1 MKRIFRSYLL
11 GLFFTYGALVLAG
24 AAPARAQT
32 DLRITGPQSGFPVAV
47 PQLCDA
53 GGAETSAKG
62 VADVISKNL
71 QLSGLFQVLNPSTFV
86 ETPGKCSPAEN
97 IAYSDWTVIG
107 AEGVVRGE
115 VKSTGDGNVEVTM
128 YLHDVLQQRAVVGKR
143 YQGEANDFRRIAHR
157 FSNEIVKYFT
167 GEPGVFGTRIAYVSR
182 VGRFKEL
189 FIMDTDGSNIRQL
202 TRDKGLAVS
211 PGWSPAGDR
220 IVYTSYRTR
229 KPELFMISPEGGV
242 PRQITRREGL
252 ELGAKFAPD
261 GTKLLAS
268 ATLAGS
274 SNLVYFDLRGALLSN
289 LTRGR
294 AIDVSPS
301 YSPDGSN
308 VAFCSNRSGS
318 PQIYVMPSTGGQ
330 ARRISFTKSNYC
342 TSPAWSPKGDRISFV
357 CRQSGNQLFVAAPDG
372 SQSVQLTFSG
382 NNEDPS
388 WSPDGRYLVYSSSK
402 GRGEPK
408 NIVMR
413 LLAGGTPM
421 QVSFAKSEDS
431 QPAWSPLVE

>member
-1 MKRIFRSYLL
+1 MNRLL
-11 GLFFTYGALVLAG
+11 LKFLCVVFLICG
-24 AAPARAQT
+24 AATIVANPAFAQT

-47 PQLCDA
+47 PRLCDG
-53 GGAETSAKG
+53 GGASDPASGISE
-62 VADVISKNL
+62 VISKNL
-71 QLSGLFQVLNPSTFV
+71 QISGLFQVLNPSTFV
-86 ETPGKCSPAEN
+86 ESPGKCSPADN

-115 VKSTGDGNVEVTM
+115 VKSTGGGQVEVTM

-143 YQGEANDFRRIAHR
+143 YQGEAGDFRRMAHR

-167 GEPGVFGTRIAYVSR
+167 GEPGFFGTRIAYVSR

-202 TRDKGLAVS
+202 TRDQGLAVS
-211 PGWSPAGDR
+211 PSWSPAGDR

-229 KPELFMISPEGGV
+229 KPELFMISPDGGV
-242 PRQITRREGL
+242 PKQLTRREGL

-274 SNLVYFDLRGALLSN
+274 SNLVFFDLRGGLLSN

-301 YSPDGSN
+301 YSPDGSQ
-308 VAFCSNRSGS
+308 VAFCSNRSGN
-318 PQIYVMPSTGGQ
+318 PQIYIMPTAGGNAQ
-330 ARRISFTKSNYC
+330 RISFTKSNYC
-342 TSPAWSPKGDRISFV
+342 TSPAWSPKGDKIAFV
-357 CRQSGNQLFVAAPDG
+357 CRQSGNQLFVSAPDG
-372 SQSVQLTFSG
+372 RQSVQVTFSG

-388 WSPDGRYLVYSSSK
+388 WSPDGRYLVYSSSNAN
-402 GRGEPK
+402 GAPR
-408 NIVMR
+408 NILMR
-413 LLAGGTPM
+413 MLAGGSPM
-421 QVSFAKSEDS
+421 QITFAKSEDS
-431 QPAWSPLVE
+431 QPAWSPMTE